1 MIHGKYPPRVQRT
14 LRNLGRNLNIA
25 RRRRRESQQ
34 QFAERMGIST
44 GTLKRLEKGDPGIGI
59 GHLAM
64 AFLVLGEINRLDEI
78 LACDTDNLGL
88 MLDLDRLPKRIHQ
101 PLSRAVGDGHRRLSK
116 GDDGPYSPQGE
127 RGF

>member
-1 MIHGKYPPRVQRT
+1 MIHGKYPPRVLRT
-14 LRNLGRNLNIA
+14 LRHLGRNINIA

-34 QFAERMGIST
+34 QFADRMGIST

-59 GHLAM
+59 GQLAM
-64 AFLVLGEINRLDEI
+64 AFLVLGEINRLDEM
-78 LACDTDNLGL
+78 LAFDTDSLGL

-101 PLSRAVGDGHRRLSK
+101 PHSRSAGDRQRRLSK
-116 GDDGPYSPQGE
+116 GDDSPYSPQGE